1 LIAIY
6 VEPAF
11 KHQGIGSKLIEECET
26 IAKSKDKSEIKLWVL
41 EDNAIARAFY
51 EKHGFEL
58 TDSKKKH
65 EQLGVYEVRYEKHV

>member
-1 LIAIY
+1 MIRLAN
-6 VEPAF
+6 ENDAMR
-11 KHQGIGSKLIEECET
+11 
-26 IAKSKDKSEIKLWVL
+26 
-41 EDNAIARAFY
+41 IARAFY